1 MKKLFSN
8 LYGDRTIWIVVII
21 LMLFSLVAVYGSIST
36 LAVKSGGSTRF
47 LFKHGLML
55 GLGFY
60 FMYKIHLINYKYY
73 SRIAY
78 LLFWPTVVLLILTLF
93 MGVNLNNASRWLN
106 IPFLNLSFQTSD
118 IAKIVL
124 VAYVARLLKLKQ
136 NELNDFSKGLMPILL
151 PAALIIVLILPANFS
166 SAALLTFTIF
176 VMLFAA
182 GTKIMHLLKIIGL
195 GLAGVGL
202 LFALSTLKPG
212 IFPRIETWKSRIVN
226 FGQPDGNEGFQ
237 VEHAMAAIYNGGAL
251 PQMPGTGKARN
262 YLPHPYSDM
271 IYAYIVEEYG
281 SILGGLG
288 ILLMYVIFL
297 TRSMRL
303 AIKTEDV
310 FARLTVLGLS
320 FMIVMQAFINMA
332 VAVNLIPVTGQPMP
346 LVSMGGTSTLLTSIA
361 IGMILGISTAQYSP
375 DVLSKPKGS
384 DNTVQGNAYAST

>member
-1 MKKLFSN
+1 MKKLFTN
-8 LYGDRTIWIVVII
+8 LHGDRIIWIVVII
-21 LMLFSLVAVYGSIST
+21 MMLFSLIAVYGSIST

-55 GLGFY
+55 ALGF
-60 FMYKIHLINYKYY
+60 FIMYKIHLVNFKYY

-78 LLFWPTVVLLILTLF
+78 LLYWPTVVLLVLTLF

-106 IPFLNLSFQTSD
+106 IPFINLSFQTSD

-124 VAYVARLLKLKQ
+124 IAYVARMLKIKQ
-136 NELNDFSKGLMPILL
+136 DELGDFSKGLGPVLMP
-151 PAALIIVLILPANFS
+151 AVLIIILILPANFS
-166 SAALLTFTIF
+166 SAALLTVTIF

-182 GTKIMHLLKIIGL
+182 GIKFTYLLRVVGL

-202 LFALSTLKPG
+202 LFALSTVKPEL
-212 IFPRIETWKSRIVN
+212 FPRIETWKSRIVN
-226 FGQPDGNEGFQ
+226 FSSSDSGESFQ

-288 ILLMYVIFL
+288 IMLLYVIFL

-303 AIKTEDV
+303 AIKTQDI

-320 FMIVMQAFINMA
+320 FMIVLQAFINMA

-346 LVSMGGTSTLLTSIA
+346 LISMGGTSTLLTSVA

-375 DVLSKPKGS
+375 EVLSNHQKKS
-384 DNTVQGNAYAST
+384 NIAEGNAYAAT

>member
-1 MKKLFSN
+1 MKKLFKE
-8 LYGDRTIWIVVII
+8 LYGDRIIWIVVII
-21 LMLFSLVAVYGSIST
+21 MMLFSLVAVYGSIST
-36 LAVKSGGSTRF
+36 LAVKSGGSTHF

-55 GLGFY
+55 ALGF
-60 FMYKIHLINYKYY
+60 FIMYKIHLVKFKYY

-78 LLFWPTVVLLILTLF
+78 LLYWPTVVLLILTLF

-106 IPFLNLSFQTSD
+106 IPFINLSFQTSD

-124 VAYVARLLKLKQ
+124 VAFVARMLKLKHDD
-136 NELNDFSKGLMPILL
+136 LGDFSKGVMPVLW
-151 PAALIIVLILPANFS
+151 PAIIVIVLILPANFS
-166 SAALLTFTIF
+166 SAALLTLTIF

-182 GTKIMHLLKIIGL
+182 GIKLKHMLKVIGL

-202 LFALSTLKPG
+202 LFALSTIKPEF
-212 IFPRIETWKSRIVN
+212 FPRIETWKSRIVN
-226 FGQPDGNEGFQ
+226 FNEGDTGKSFQ
-237 VEHAMAAIYNGGAL
+237 VDHAMAAIYNGGVF

-288 ILLMYVIFL
+288 ILLLYMIFL

-303 AIKTEDV
+303 AIKTEDE
-310 FARLTVLGLS
+310 FARLTVMGLS
-320 FMIVMQAFINMA
+320 FMIVMQAFVNMA

-346 LVSMGGTSTLLTSIA
+346 LISMGGTSTLLTSVA
-361 IGMILGISTAQYSP
+361 IGMILGISTAKYNP
-375 DVLSKPKGS
+375 EVLEKKQTKS
-384 DNTVQGNAYAST
+384 NTAEGNIYATT

>member
-8 LYGDRTIWIVVII
+8 LHGDRIIWIVVII
-21 LMLFSLVAVYGSIST
+21 MMLFSLVAVYGSIST

-55 GLGFY
+55 VLGF
-60 FMYKIHLINYKYY
+60 FIMYKIHLINFKYY

-78 LLFWPTVVLLILTLF
+78 LLYWPTVVLLILTLF

-106 IPFLNLSFQTSD
+106 IPFINLSFQTSD

-124 VAYVARLLKLKQ
+124 VAYVARMLKLKQ
-136 NELNDFSKGLMPILL
+136 DELGDFTKGLVPVLM
-151 PAALIIVLILPANFS
+151 PAALIIILILPANFS

-182 GTKIMHLLKIIGL
+182 GIKFQYLLRVVGL

-202 LFALSTLKPG
+202 LFALSTVKPEL
-212 IFPRIETWKSRIVN
+212 FPRIETWKSRIVN
-226 FGQPDGNEGFQ
+226 FSKGDTGESFQ

-288 ILLMYVIFL
+288 IMLLYVIFL

-303 AIKTEDV
+303 AIKTQDM
-310 FARLTVLGLS
+310 FARLTVMGLS

-346 LVSMGGTSTLLTSIA
+346 LISMGGTSTLLTSIA

-375 DVLSKPKGS
+375 EMISNQPKKS
-384 DNTVQGNAYAST
+384 IPAEENAYAAT